1 MPLIRR
7 LNEIGR
13 DNIYR
18 QLFSSGEFKAS
29 NVTSTASVD
38 TSVSLCM
45 SEPEAPFVGRL
56 SNFALITASLRYGLR
71 EILKRALLRL
81 EKYKS
86 IKKLY
91 VVPLEERI
99 QHS

>member
-1 MPLIRR
+1 
-7 LNEIGR
+7 
-13 DNIYR
+13 
-18 QLFSSGEFKAS
+18 
-29 NVTSTASVD
+29 
-38 TSVSLCM
+38 M
-45 SEPEAPFVGRL
+45 SEPEAPFVGHL

-71 EILKRALLRL
+71 EILKRALFRLNLRL

-91 VVPLEERI
+91 VVSLEERI